1 MNACCPP
8 LFATAVTLAA
18 LLCTTASP
26 PARAD
31 GFSRPHSLQMRLAAP
46 GMNVTRES
54 MRGSLNRE
62 AQAVGGASAAQG
74 DVKAQ
79 SQSSMAN
86 VIQLTENYE
95 IVLNGDGNTVSTTTG
110 GVAGTQDGTGLTQR
124 ADNQIQL
131 NNGGQTYANAPGGT
145 AQAGTITNPTRP

>member
-1 MNACCPP
+1 MNACRPP
-8 LFATAVTLAA
+8 LLAA
-18 LLCTTASP
+18 AAATLTALLGITPSP
-26 PARAD
+26 ALAD
-31 GFSRPHSLQMRLAAP
+31 GFSRPHTLQMRLSAP
-46 GMNVTRES
+46 GLNVTRES
-54 MRGSLNRE
+54 LRATLNRE
-62 AQAVGGASAAQG
+62 AQAVGGASATPG

-95 IVLNGDGNTVSTTTG
+95 IVLNGDGNTVATSTG

-131 NNGGQTYANAPGGT
+131 NNGSTLANAPGGT